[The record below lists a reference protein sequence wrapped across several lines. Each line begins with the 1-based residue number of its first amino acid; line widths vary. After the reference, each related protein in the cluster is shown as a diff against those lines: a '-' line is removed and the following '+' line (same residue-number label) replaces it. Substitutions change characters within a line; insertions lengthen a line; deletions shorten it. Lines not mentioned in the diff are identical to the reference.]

1 MWNCYFVPSVIVKL
15 KEKILN
21 TFERKSLIW
30 WRTKGNILFIW
41 EHPEESLEKIFQQIE
56 HFSSDGNDEFFRC
69 KYNIGRQMSLL
80 NLSTHTSF

>member
-15 KEKILN
+15 EEKILN

-41 EHPEESLEKIFQQIE
+41 EHPEESLEKIFNKLNTFHPTE
-56 HFSSDGNDEFFRC
+56 TMNFLDA
-69 KYNIGRQMSLL
+69 NITLGDK
-80 NLSTHTSF
+80 